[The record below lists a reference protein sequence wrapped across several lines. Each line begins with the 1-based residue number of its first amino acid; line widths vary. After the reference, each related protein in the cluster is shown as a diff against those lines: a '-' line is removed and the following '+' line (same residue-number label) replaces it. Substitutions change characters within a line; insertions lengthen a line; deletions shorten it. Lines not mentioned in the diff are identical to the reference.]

1 MKMKKIFSIIMLLIA
16 VSSYA
21 ADDARMQ
28 QALSLCQEG
37 KFDEAVNT
45 YEAILGEGRESA
57 TLYYNLGYAY
67 YKSGQLGKA
76 ILNME
81 RAQRLNP
88 TDNDVKANLE
98 QAYSLTDQMQTIEP
112 VFFVRWWHQF
122 TNILNSDGWAVL
134 FIILFV
140 VMLLGIG
147 AFLFADVIAL
157 RKVGF
162 FSAII
167 VFFLAVVS
175 LSISISKRNSVLYSQ
190 EAIIMSASVTLTTSP
205 DKNGTEMAVL
215 HEGTHLTIVSELG
228 EWIEVQLKD
237 GNIGWLKKSEV
248 EVI

>member
-88 TDNDVKANLE
+88 TDTDVKANLE

>member
-1 MKMKKIFSIIMLLIA
+1 MLLVS

-21 ADDARMQ
+21 ADAQMQ
-28 QALSLCQEG
+28 QALAQCQDG
-37 KFDEAVNT
+37 KFDEAINT
-45 YEAILGEGRESA
+45 YEAILGGGRESA

-67 YKSGQLGKA
+67 YKTGQLGKA

-81 RAQRLNP
+81 RAHRLAP
-88 TDNDVKANLE
+88 NDPDIEANLE

-112 VFFVRWWHQF
+112 IFFVRWWHQF
-122 TNILNSDGWAVL
+122 TNIFNSNGWAIAFIVL
-134 FIILFV
+134 FVI
-140 VMLLGIG
+140 MLLGIG
-147 AFLFADVIAL
+147 SFLFADIIAL

-162 FSAII
+162 FTAII
-167 VFFLAVVS
+167 VFCLSIVA
-175 LSISISKRNSVLYSQ
+175 LSISISQRNDVLNSQ

-215 HEGTHLTIVSELG
+215 HEGTHLSIISELG

-237 GNIGWLKKSEV
+237 GNIGWLRKSEV